1 MFGTAPTGSD
11 GGAAGAS
18 EIVTI
23 GAGDAFNDAELAQAG
38 ELSGEGSGRALA
50 EQRQEISAAEAA
62 DVEARTLQGRE
73 QGLFDAAEKVQPLDV
88 TAVNDTWLG
97 QAVEARMPAEK
108 SSRLE
113 RYSR

>member
-1 MFGTAPTGSD
+1 MFGEAPTGSD

-23 GAGDAFNDAELAQAG
+23 GAGDAFNDAELAQAC
-38 ELSGEGSGRALA
+38 ELSGQGSGRAPGKHW
-50 EQRQEISAAEAA
+50 QEVGAAESG

-73 QGLFDAAEKVQPLDV
+73 QGLFDAVKKFNPLTLRPLMTRGWV
-88 TAVNDTWLG
+88 RRWR
-97 QAVEARMPAEK
+97 ARMPAEK

-113 RYSR
+113 SYSR